1 MTAFLQF
8 LIPAPTW
15 VYLYYVTFCFL
26 AILPFSYL
34 FLFLV
39 VMCGDLS
46 SLTRDQTQTLD
57 SESAVLATGP
67 PAKFPLHCFL
77 MLLSP
82 CLCSTRYITF
92 SLVFFPSTDMEVTQ
106 PISVIL
112 VVIVSVLH
120 YSLISVTG
128 TGHFLNTTGSY
139 ACIPLPSVVGG
150 LGLGFLW
157 HPLSRLGG
165 PQADHVIRAQEE
177 GRRAFLGGEGTKM
190 GWRGHS

>member
-1 MTAFLQF
+1 M
-8 LIPAPTW
+8 
-15 VYLYYVTFCFL
+15 
-26 AILPFSYL
+26 LPFSYL

-67 PAKFPLHCFL
+67 PVKFPLHYFL

-82 CLCSTRYITF
+82 CLCSTMYITF
-92 SLVFFPSTDMEVTQ
+92 SLVFFPSTDVEVTQ

-120 YSLISVTG
+120 YILISVTG
-128 TGHFLNTTGSY
+128 TGHFLNTTGLMLAS
-139 ACIPLPSVVGG
+139 LSHLWLMVWVW
-150 LGLGFLW
+150 GFFGTPCPGW
-157 HPLSRLGG
+157 AAPK
-165 PQADHVIRAQEE
+165 QAV
-177 GRRAFLGGEGTKM
+177 
-190 GWRGHS
+190 

>member
-1 MTAFLQF
+1 
-8 LIPAPTW
+8 
-15 VYLYYVTFCFL
+15 
-26 AILPFSYL
+26 
-34 FLFLV
+34 LV

-57 SESAVLATGP
+57 SQSAVLATGP

-92 SLVFFPSTDMEVTQ
+92 SLVFFPSTDVEVTQ
-106 PISVIL
+106 PVSVIL

-120 YSLISVTG
+120 YSLISVSG

-139 ACIPLPSVVGG
+139 ACIPLSHLWLVVWVW
-150 LGLGFLW
+150 GF
-157 HPLSRLGG
+157 
-165 PQADHVIRAQEE
+165 
-177 GRRAFLGGEGTKM
+177 FGTPCP
-190 GWRGHS
+190 GWAAPKQTV